1 MTKKT
6 KLIILLSVL
15 LLLIAVVGCTLQWFF
30 SPGIHRL
37 LGFTHVEYLEEGY
50 LYQDG
55 KILGPATLEIKA
67 TGEIYSNSGE
77 RNFDLTLRFG
87 DLHPTNCSN
96 SDNLH
101 SIIVNK
107 DNNLR
112 NHDISIT
119 GGKTD
124 YEHNGDQAIPVNT
137 SIHYCHT
144 YLDENDEVL
153 LSIYYP
159 ELKTDGYF
167 FVKTSDPQQA
177 QALLDEI
184 FGK

>member
-15 LLLIAVVGCTLQWFF
+15 LLLVAVVGCTLQWFF

-67 TGEIYSNSGE
+67 TGEIYSDVCDKD
-77 RNFDLTLRFG
+77 FDLTLRFG
-87 DLHPTNCSN
+87 DLHPNDDDFS
-96 SDNLH
+96 H
-101 SIIVNK
+101 SIIVHK
-107 DNNLR
+107 DSNIR
-112 NHDISIT
+112 NYDISIT
-119 GGKTD
+119 GSKTD
-124 YEHNGDQAIPVNT
+124 YEHNGDQTIPVNT

-144 YLDENDEVL
+144 YLDENGEVL

-159 ELKTDGYF
+159 EPKTSGYF